1 MSRSAAK
8 NFPVTVTQ
16 LPVTRCV
23 ICQRTVA
30 FRPGEAS
37 TALTKH
43 YELRHKDKMGLAPAE
58 DSELSSSTSR
68 LEALPWP
75 RPGPCGPSRAS
86 GSKPVDGDQQAP
98 REGVESQVKAG

>member
-37 TALTKH
+37 SALTKH
-43 YELRHKDKMGLAPAE
+43 YELRHKD
-58 DSELSSSTSR
+58 
-68 LEALPWP
+68 ALGG
-75 RPGPCGPSRAS
+75 PGA
-86 GSKPVDGDQQAP
+86 GD
-98 REGVESQVKAG
+98 EE

>member
-58 DSELSSSTSR
+58 DSELSVR
-68 LEALPWP
+68 RA
-75 RPGPCGPSRAS
+75 RPQRSFRTRRQESAGPGRAC
-86 GSKPVDGDQQAP
+86 
-98 REGVESQVKAG
+98 EIAG

>member
-1 MSRSAAK
+1 
-8 NFPVTVTQ
+8 
-16 LPVTRCV
+16 V

-58 DSELSSSTSR
+58 DSELSAR
-68 LEALPWP
+68 LEAVP
-75 RPGPCGPSRAS
+75 RPRRGPAGPA
-86 GSKPVDGDQQAP
+86 AA
-98 REGVESQVKAG
+98 AG